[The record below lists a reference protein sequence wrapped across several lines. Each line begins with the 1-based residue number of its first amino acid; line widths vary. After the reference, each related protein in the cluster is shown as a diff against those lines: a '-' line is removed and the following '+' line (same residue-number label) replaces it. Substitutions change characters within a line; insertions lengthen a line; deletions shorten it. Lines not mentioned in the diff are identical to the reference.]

1 MTNTNEALRVQQFDG
16 DLDDTAED
24 PRPPAFSD
32 EALALRFAD
41 LHVDDL
47 RYVAA
52 WNRWLMWDG
61 TRWQF
66 DDTLAVFS
74 LIRLVCRSAAAQC
87 NKAKI
92 ATALASAKT
101 VAAVATL
108 ARSDRRLAATV
119 GQWDVDHWLL
129 NTPAGVIDLRS
140 GKMRACQPG
149 DYMTKVATVAPDSRM
164 PTPVWHNFLDRIC
177 AGDAELIA
185 FVQRLFGYA
194 LTGSTREHALFFLH
208 GSGANGKTTLLNA
221 IIGIM
226 GDYHTTA
233 AIETFTATKQEHH
246 PTDLASLRGARLVT
260 SVETE
265 EGRRWAESK
274 IKALTGGDKIAARFM
289 RQDFFEFVPTFKLV
303 IAGNHKPGLRSVDEA
318 IRRRFHLLPFDVTIP
333 VEDRDKHL
341 NERLCVEWPG
351 ILAWA
356 ITGCVQWQQRGL
368 APPDSVLRA
377 TAAYLDAEDAIAA
390 WLDESGVRDPNAWET
405 TKMLFTS
412 WKLWTEQ
419 TGEYTGTMKRFVQN
433 LESRGLTPVRRKYAR
448 GFQGF
453 RIGVSAEGEPG

>member
-1 MTNTNEALRVQQFDG
+1 
-16 DLDDTAED
+16 
-24 PRPPAFSD
+24 
-32 EALALRFAD
+32 
-41 LHVDDL
+41 
-47 RYVAA
+47 
-52 WNRWLMWDG
+52 
-61 TRWQF
+61 
-66 DDTLAVFS
+66 
-74 LIRLVCRSAAAQC
+74 
-87 NKAKI
+87 
-92 ATALASAKT
+92 
-101 VAAVATL
+101 
-108 ARSDRRLAATV
+108 
-119 GQWDVDHWLL
+119 
-129 NTPAGVIDLRS
+129 
-140 GKMRACQPG
+140 
-149 DYMTKVATVAPDSRM
+149 
-164 PTPVWHNFLDRIC
+164 
-177 AGDAELIA
+177 
-185 FVQRLFGYA
+185 
-194 LTGSTREHALFFLH
+194 
-208 GSGANGKTTLLNA
+208 
-221 IIGIM
+221 
-226 GDYHTTA
+226 
-233 AIETFTATKQEHH
+233 
-246 PTDLASLRGARLVT
+246 
-260 SVETE
+260 
-265 EGRRWAESK
+265 
-274 IKALTGGDKIAARFM
+274 
-289 RQDFFEFVPTFKLV
+289 
-303 IAGNHKPGLRSVDEA
+303 SVDEA